1 MKKVFFINGGAGR
14 VLCSIPAF
22 LKRKKIHGDDF
33 YVISESGIEL
43 FLGIPELQDIVFDP
57 HHKGIWESIIR
68 PNQAITVEPYREHG
82 YYNQLLSLS
91 QAYDKIINE
100 TDDHSDLPRPKIVIN
115 QQEEMTGVDAIDNAK
130 KHHKKGKTVVFQP
143 FGRSSEMHKG
153 TGHVIDPSSRS
164 LSTNDYFYISEKIR
178 SKYNCIVMTEHRF
191 ENDTNVYVESNLRV
205 WAAIIESA
213 DYFIGVDSV
222 GQHIAYAMD
231 TPGSVIIGS
240 TFAENISY
248 PDYFNIVEKKNN
260 QKRYSP
266 IRIEGLDGDLANR
279 YNDKCMQYTKKELDE
294 IVNKIFT
301 HLKKTV
307 GS

>member
-1 MKKVFFINGGAGR
+1 
-14 VLCSIPAF
+14 
-22 LKRKKIHGDDF
+22 
-33 YVISESGIEL
+33 
-43 FLGIPELQDIVFDP
+43 
-57 HHKGIWESIIR
+57 
-68 PNQAITVEPYREHG
+68 
-82 YYNQLLSLS
+82 
-91 QAYDKIINE
+91 
-100 TDDHSDLPRPKIVIN
+100 
-115 QQEEMTGVDAIDNAK
+115 
-130 KHHKKGKTVVFQP
+130 
-143 FGRSSEMHKG
+143 
-153 TGHVIDPSSRS
+153 
-164 LSTNDYFYISEKIR
+164 
-178 SKYNCIVMTEHRF
+178 
-191 ENDTNVYVESNLRV
+191 
-205 WAAIIESA
+205 
-213 DYFIGVDSV
+213 
-222 GQHIAYAMD
+222 MD